1 MIKRTITLLLAALC
15 MGNVQAQTSATSTTR
30 PLSTTASATRPL
42 IGISCSH
49 PERRSAVNL
58 TYTESVIRAG
68 GVPMMIPVTADSL
81 LLRDV
86 MKRLDGIIMTGGEDI
101 HPSYYGEEP
110 IPELGSVDALRDVYD
125 LCLIRLARD
134 FNVPMLGICRGEQLI
149 NVAFGGSLY
158 QDIPSQCPDSELQH
172 QQKESSY
179 QGTHLVH
186 FEPGS
191 QLATM
196 IGHDTWLTNSHHHQA
211 VKQIAPSLRVTAR
224 TDDGIVEGFES
235 CEEYPVWGVQFHPE
249 ALTLGGD
256 TTAHRII
263 RFLVQKARTF
273 QQAKAI
279 HSRILSIDT
288 HTDAPLEFT
297 PSFDLGRREASQVCL
312 PKMEEGYLDGQYLAC
327 WVRQKALDEE
337 HTQAAMR
344 RVEELMSGIE
354 QQIAR
359 NADRCAL
366 ARTADD
372 LPRLKAEGK
381 KAIYIGIENGY
392 GIGTDLH
399 TIRRYHERGVTYIT
413 LCHTRN
419 NAICDSSS
427 DTTQLWGG
435 LSPYGRKVVKLMNKL
450 GMLIDLSHASETTF
464 WEVLKRSKRPVFA
477 SHSSA
482 KALFGHD
489 RNLTDEQ
496 LRALA
501 RQGGVVQVCPCP
513 DFLRKELKNAT
524 LTDFMH
530 HLEHAIEVAGIDH
543 VGIGTDFDG
552 GGGVKGCNGDND
564 LINITVRLLEAGYDE
579 EQIGK
584 LWGGNFLR
592 LMKEVQQ

>member
-1 MIKRTITLLLAALC
+1 MSSRRTFIWLLTALW
-15 MGNVQAQTSATSTTR
+15 MGSGQAQT
-30 PLSTTASATRPL
+30 TAIQGEKPL

-68 GVPMMIPVTADSL
+68 GLPMMIPVTADSL
-81 LLRDV
+81 VLRDV
-86 MKRLDGIIMTGGEDI
+86 MKLLDGIIMTGGEDI
-101 HPSYYGEEP
+101 HPTYYGEEP
-110 IPELGSVDALRDVYD
+110 IPQLGEVDSLRDVYD
-125 LCLIRLARD
+125 ICLIRLARD

-158 QDIPSQCPDSELQH
+158 QDIPSQCSQSTLQH

-179 QGTHLVH
+179 QGTHQVE
-186 FEPGS
+186 FEAGS
-191 QLATM
+191 QLAAIM
-196 IGHDTWLTNSHHHQA
+196 GHDQWLTNSHHHQA
-211 VKQIAPSLRVTAR
+211 VKQIAPSLKVTAQ
-224 TDDGIVEGFES
+224 TSDGIIEGFES
-235 CEEYPVWGVQFHPE
+235 AEEYPVWGVQFHPE

-256 TTAHRII
+256 STAHRII
-263 RFLVQKARTF
+263 RHLVNKARIY

-279 HSRILSIDT
+279 HQRILSIDT

-297 PSFDLGRREASQVCL
+297 PQFNLGRREASQVSL
-312 PKMEEGYLDGQYLAC
+312 PKMEEGHLDGQYLAC
-327 WVRQKALDEE
+327 WVRQKALDEV

-354 QQIAR
+354 RQIAL

-372 LPRLKAEGK
+372 LSRLKAAGK

-392 GIGTDLH
+392 GVGTDLDV
-399 TIRRYHERGVTYIT
+399 IRRYHQRGVTYIT

-450 GMLIDLSHASETTF
+450 GMLIDLSHASEATF

-501 RQGGVVQVCPCP
+501 QQGGVVQVCPCP
-513 DFLRKELKNAT
+513 DFLRKDLKNAT
-524 LTDFMH
+524 LSDFMN
-530 HLEHAIEVAGIDH
+530 HLQHCIEVAGIDH

-564 LINITVRLLEAGYDE
+564 LINITVRLLEAGYTE
-579 EQIGK
+579 EEIGK

-592 LMKEVQQ
+592 VMKEVQQ

>member
-1 MIKRTITLLLAALC
+1 MIKSTLTLLLATLW
-15 MGNVQAQTSATSTTR
+15 MGSVQAQHTAASAER
-30 PLSTTASATRPL
+30 PLTTTVPAEKPL

-49 PERRSAVNL
+49 PERRSSVNL

-68 GVPMMIPVTADSL
+68 GVPMMIPVTTDSL

-110 IPELGSVDALRDVYD
+110 IPELGSVDSLRDVYD
-125 LCLIRLARD
+125 ICLIRLARD

-158 QDIPSQCPDSELQH
+158 QDIPSQCPGSPLQH

-186 FEPGS
+186 FEPDS
-191 QLATM
+191 QLAKM
-196 IGHDTWLTNSHHHQA
+196 IGHDQWLTNSHHHQA
-211 VKQIAPSLRVTAR
+211 VKQVAPSLRVTAR
-224 TDDGIVEGFES
+224 TEDGIVEGFES
-235 CEEYPVWGVQFHPE
+235 REEYPVWGVQFHPE
-249 ALTLGGD
+249 ALTMGGD
-256 TTAHRII
+256 STAHRII
-263 RFLVQKARTF
+263 RHLVKKAQTF
-273 QQAKAI
+273 QLAKAI
-279 HSRILSIDT
+279 HGRILSIDT
-288 HTDAPLEFT
+288 HTDTPLEFT
-297 PSFDLGRREASQVCL
+297 PTFDLGRREASQVSL

-337 HTQAAMR
+337 HTREAMR

-359 NADRCAL
+359 HADRCAL
-366 ARTADD
+366 ARTAED
-372 LPRLKAEGK
+372 LPRLKAQGK

-392 GIGTDLH
+392 GVGTDLDV
-399 TIRRYHERGVTYIT
+399 IRRYHERGVTYIT

-450 GMLIDLSHASETTF
+450 GMLIDLSHASESTF
-464 WEVLKRSKRPVFA
+464 WEVLKCSKRPVFA

-496 LRALA
+496 MRALA
-501 RQGGVVQVCPCP
+501 RQGGVIQVCPCP
-513 DFLRKELKNAT
+513 DFLRKDLKNAT

-530 HLEHAIEVAGIDH
+530 HLQHAIEVAGIDH

-564 LINITVRLLEAGYDE
+564 LINITVRLIEAGYTE
-579 EQIGK
+579 AEIAK

-592 LMKEVQQ
+592 LMKQVQQ

>member
-1 MIKRTITLLLAALC
+1 MSSRRTFIWLLTALW
-15 MGNVQAQTSATSTTR
+15 MGSGQAQT
-30 PLSTTASATRPL
+30 TAIQGEKPL

-81 LLRDV
+81 VLRDV
-86 MKRLDGIIMTGGEDI
+86 IKRLDGIIMTGGEDI

-110 IPELGSVDALRDVYD
+110 IPQLGKVDSLRDVYD
-125 LCLIRLARD
+125 ICLIRLAHD

-149 NVAFGGSLY
+149 NVAFGGSLF
-158 QDIPSQCPDSELQH
+158 QDIPSQCPQSPLQH

-179 QGTHLVH
+179 QGTHRVR
-186 FEPGS
+186 FEAGS
-191 QLATM
+191 QLAGM
-196 IGHDTWLTNSHHHQA
+196 IGHDEWLTNSHHHQA
-211 VKQIAPSLRVTAR
+211 VKRIAPSLKVTAQ
-224 TDDGIVEGFES
+224 TADGIVEGFES
-235 CEEYPVWGVQFHPE
+235 AEEYPVWGVQFHPE

-263 RFLVQKARTF
+263 CHLVNKSRIF

-279 HSRILSIDT
+279 HRRILSIDT

-297 PSFDLGRREASQVCL
+297 PQFNLGHREVSQVSL
-312 PKMEEGYLDGQYLAC
+312 PKMEEGHLDGQYLAC
-327 WVRQKALDEE
+327 WVRQKALDEV

-354 QQIAR
+354 RQIAL

-372 LPRLKAEGK
+372 LSRLKAEGK
-381 KAIYIGIENGY
+381 KAIYMGIENGY
-392 GIGTDLH
+392 GVGTDLDA
-399 TIRRYHERGVTYIT
+399 IRRYHQRGVTYIT

-450 GMLIDLSHASETTF
+450 GMLIDLSHASEATF

-501 RQGGVVQVCPCP
+501 QQGGVVQVCPCP
-513 DFLRKELKNAT
+513 DFLRKDLKNAT
-524 LTDFMH
+524 LSDFMN
-530 HLEHAIEVAGIDH
+530 HLQHCIEVAGIDH

-564 LINITVRLLEAGYDE
+564 LINITVRLLEAGYTE
-579 EQIGK
+579 EEIGK

-592 LMKEVQQ
+592 VMKEVQQ